1 MLVSFDRLSSDS
13 VRWCMFNRRR
23 QRWPIRLV
31 CAAVLT
37 SSVALA
43 VGAADSPGAA
53 PQGESVAPQPGR
65 WQPHSYDFHFMGFT
79 STYSCDGL
87 ADKLQLLLRL
97 AGASPDARVM
107 PLCVRGSGVPDK
119 LVQASVK
126 FSTLQPADASA
137 AGAAA
142 AAPTSVDGVWRHV
155 ELAPRRPFEL
165 GPGDCELVEQ
175 FRDTLLPM
183 FTTRNVNNQVTCVPH
198 QESGSNFSL
207 GFDVYAP
214 PPPPAKGKP
223 AKGAP
228 AKGA

>member
-1 MLVSFDRLSSDS
+1 M
-13 VRWCMFNRRR
+13 
-23 QRWPIRLV
+23 
-31 CAAVLT
+31 T
-37 SSVALA
+37 SSAALTA
-43 VGAADSPGAA
+43 GAADSAGAA

-97 AGASPDARVM
+97 AGASPDAKVM

-119 LVQASVK
+119 LVQASLK
-126 FSTLQPADASA
+126 FSTLQPADTSA

-142 AAPTSVDGVWRHV
+142 AAPTSVNGVWRHV
-155 ELAPRRPFEL
+155 ELSPRHPFQL
-165 GPGDCELVEQ
+165 GTGDCELVEQ

-198 QESGSNFSL
+198 QDSGSNFSFS
-207 GFDVYAP
+207 FDVFA
-214 PPPPAKGKP
+214 PPPPAKGAP
-223 AKGAP
+223 TKGAP